1 MRKLSA
7 TLALLMT
14 IAAGS
19 AAAQSYPEATNWKF
33 SSPRGDL
40 PRVSRGR
47 QDNPQCANDA
57 GMRKASDVLAQYGAA
72 YLDSI
77 VQHEGAARTFDEGL
91 LFSDGA
97 DAIKNE
103 EAGRDLFR
111 IPTHLASCVTEVLL
125 VPKDRAAGLSIF
137 GCLSNKDGSGLACG
151 ASGWE
156 DRKSEGVFNL
166 TAAETQKTA
175 IYALTGKNWSHQS
188 DRWFWIV
195 ASSVDPVTGRPLAKT
210 TN

>member
-1 MRKLSA
+1 MRKVITA
-7 TLALLMT
+7 FALLMSV
-14 IAAGS
+14 AAGS
-19 AAAQSYPEATNWKF
+19 AAAQTYPQETNWRF

-57 GMRKASDVLAQYGAA
+57 GLRKASDVLAQYGAA
-72 YLDSI
+72 YLDS
-77 VQHEGAARTFDEGL
+77 VARQNSATFDEGF
-91 LFSDGA
+91 LFSDGE

-103 EAGRDLFR
+103 EGGRDLFQ

-151 ASGWE
+151 TSGWK
-156 DRKSEGVFNL
+156 DRTSMGVFNL
-166 TAAETQKTA
+166 TAAETEKTT

-195 ASSVDPVTGRPLAKT
+195 ASGVDPVTGGPLALSH
-210 TN
+210 